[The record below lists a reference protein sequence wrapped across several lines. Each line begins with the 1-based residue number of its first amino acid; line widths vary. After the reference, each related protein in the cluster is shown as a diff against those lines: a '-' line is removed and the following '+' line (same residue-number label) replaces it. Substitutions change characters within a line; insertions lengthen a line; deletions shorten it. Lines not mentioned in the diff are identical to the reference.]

1 MCIDD
6 NKLVEITD
14 PKNFHFYFDLPKVID
29 RNLKHEVDYIIKQ
42 NGFLAEQRIK
52 NKTDRLLSKYKH
64 GNNIHGDRNK

>member
-14 PKNFHFYFDLPKVID
+14 SKNFHFYFDLPKDID
-29 RNLKHEVDYIIKQ
+29 RNLKHEIDYIIKQ

-52 NKTDRLLSKYKH
+52 NKTDRLFSKYKH
-64 GNNIHGDRNK
+64 GNYIHGDRNK